1 VNILET
7 IIAGIAGTALMSLVM
22 TLVHRADW
30 ARADMIRA
38 LGSYFTDS
46 YERSVAPGL
55 LVHYIAGIVLAFP
68 YVIVLDGLDVLSP
81 WGAMAIG
88 GLIGF
93 VHGFMMAF
101 VLIAVSDSHPVERF
115 RGAGFEIAGAHLVG
129 HIAYGIGVAGVAA
142 AFHIDY
148 GFRFSPV

>member
-1 VNILET
+1 MILSGYAIRLLQNVRDGEADPLPDWNEWGGDLARGFKMW
-7 IIAGIAGTALMSLVM
+7 IVQLVWGIPIFLFM
-22 TLVHRADW
+22 
-30 ARADMIRA
+30 
-38 LGSYFTDS
+38 
-46 YERSVAPGL
+46 AP
-55 LVHYIAGIVLAFP
+55 
-68 YVIVLDGLDVLSP
+68 
-81 WGAMAIG
+81 MAIG

-101 VLIAVSDSHPVERF
+101 VLIAVSGSHPVERF